1 MQFRWFRSLAI
12 LFVLILPSLSVFSKQ
27 QPTLKKHQGYQAL
40 SEKLLSAHLRFLSH
54 DLLEGRYT
62 AERGQKLAAN
72 YIATTFERL
81 GLEPIGDSLNYFQPF
96 KTISKP
102 LTTTPSLSAYSA
114 HDSPSS
120 YRSTRFLTDFFF
132 LPTFMPLQKKIRGQ
146 VAIVVAPSME
156 SLEKADF
163 DVTDKV
169 VLVSFTPGKRSYS
182 GNNFDVGNWLYT
194 RKQLPAQSLSK
205 AKALLIVL
213 ETADSLKF
221 QDISNQ
227 YKNWITSKRMRLYDS
242 QTQQADDAFIPT
254 WFISTELADS
264 LLRINSQSLSG
275 INKKSNKTG
284 KPEVI
289 ELEDDEWTLKTGI
302 EQTIHNTEN
311 VIGLLRGSDS
321 LLKKEAIV
329 ICAHY
334 DHIGLG
340 PGNTVFNGADDNSSG
355 TSAML
360 AVAEALSREKV
371 SPKRSV
377 LFIGFSAEEKGLL
390 GSKYYTSNPLI
401 PLDSIMAV
409 INMDMIGRI
418 DSLHQQVAQT
428 GYVYTIGSD
437 ILSLELDS
445 VLKAANLETEDL
457 ILDNT
462 YSTLFD
468 RNRYYYRSDHYQFAK
483 NGVPSVF
490 LFTGLHRDYHKPT
503 DTFEK
508 INLKNLTSIARL
520 VYGTVWKLGQME
532 KRLELIDK
540 DN

>member
-40 SEKLLSAHLRFLSH
+40 SEQLLSAHLRFLSH

-72 YIATTFERL
+72 YIASTFERL
-81 GLEPIGDSLNYFQPF
+81 RLEPIGDSLNYFQPF
-96 KTISKP
+96 KTISKT

-114 HDSPSS
+114 HDSLSS
-120 YRSTRFLTDFFF
+120 YRSTRFLTDFFY
-132 LPTFMPLQKKIRGQ
+132 LPSFMPLQKTIRGQ
-146 VAIVVAPSME
+146 ATIVVAPSME
-156 SLEKADF
+156 SLVKTDF
-163 DVTDKV
+163 DVTDKI
-169 VLVSFTPGKRSYS
+169 VLISLTAGKGTYS
-182 GNNFDVGNWLYT
+182 GNNSNVGNWLYT

-205 AKALLIVL
+205 AKALLILL

-221 QDISNQ
+221 EAISLQ
-227 YKNWITSKRMRLYDS
+227 YKNWVTTKRMRLYDS
-242 QTQQADDAFIPT
+242 QTQLADDAFIPT

-264 LLRINSQSLSG
+264 LLRINRQSLSG
-275 INKKSNKTG
+275 INKKRYKNG

-289 ELEDDEWTLKTGI
+289 EFEDGEWTLKPGI
-302 EQTIHNTEN
+302 EQTIHKTEN

-329 ICAHY
+329 VCAHY

-355 TSAML
+355 TSALL
-360 AVAEALSREKV
+360 AVAEALSRNNIR
-371 SPKRSV
+371 PKRSV
-377 LFIGFSAEEKGLL
+377 LFICFSAEEKGLL
-390 GSKYYTSNPLI
+390 GSKYYASHPLI
-401 PLDSIMAV
+401 PLDSTMAV
-409 INMDMIGRI
+409 INMDMIGRT

-445 VLKAANLETEDL
+445 VLKAANLETGNL
-457 ILDNT
+457 ILNDT
-462 YSTLFD
+462 YNDLFD
-468 RNRYYYRSDHYQFAK
+468 KNRFYYRSDHYQFAK

-532 KRLELIDK
+532 KRLELTDK
-540 DN
+540 DD